1 MYGPEEKKDEM
12 DITSFGIIPM
22 SCAYL
27 FTVLN
32 DDTHPLAEDIKD
44 FNVRCEFVG
53 TFFCFDGDP
62 IRALISQCVAIFA
75 FLRSS
80 QIFGFFS

>member
-1 MYGPEEKKDEM
+1 M

-53 TFFCFDGDP
+53 TFLVF
-62 IRALISQCVAIFA
+62 
-75 FLRSS
+75 
-80 QIFGFFS
+80 

>member
-53 TFFCFDGDP
+53 TFDFCEFDTP
-62 IRALISQCVAIFA
+62 SNPRKLP
-75 FLRSS
+75 LNHE
-80 QIFGFFS
+80 